1 MRYALLLLLSL
12 PCFFFDNVQLLP
24 ILRRLALLGRIQFL
38 PLVESSLL
46 ARLLARAF
54 GFALTVFPSRQGHSK
69 GDGLPLGEQSYRLFS
84 EAFQLG
90 QVGFVVFASAEVAEY
105 VGMALA

>member
-24 ILRRLALLGRIQFL
+24 ILRRLALFGRIQ
-38 PLVESSLL
+38 
-46 ARLLARAF
+46 LLARAF

-69 GDGLPLGEQSYRLFS
+69 ADGLPLGEQSYRLFS
-84 EAFQLG
+84 EAFQLS